1 MFIITNNSKIKENFP
16 EKDVR
21 LIDTSYI
28 GVLEEC
34 RKYIHK
40 GCRLLSHPLYG
51 SVKPNET
58 PYRTVIMAEG
68 EGLDFQSL
76 ELIED
81 AINTASKF
89 QNDKE
94 TPNWIERVMD
104 DFRVIDLDIMT
115 NTISRIQYEY

>member
-1 MFIITNNSKIKENFP
+1 MMFIVTNNSRIKESFP

-68 EGLDFQSL
+68 DGLDYQSV

-89 QNDKE
+89 QNDK
-94 TPNWIERVMD
+94 N
-104 DFRVIDLDIMT
+104 
-115 NTISRIQYEY
+115 S